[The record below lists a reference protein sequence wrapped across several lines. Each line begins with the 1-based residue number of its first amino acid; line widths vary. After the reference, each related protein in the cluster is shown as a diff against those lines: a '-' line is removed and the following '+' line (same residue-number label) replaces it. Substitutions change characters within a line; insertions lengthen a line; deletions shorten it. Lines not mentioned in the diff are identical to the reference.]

1 MTHQPGCLKH
11 LCNIVSATQSSDAL
25 EDPYLLRT
33 AQNRFRMPNWEFRT
47 SQPVCIATRN
57 RTEIVIENWID
68 APFGPLH

>member
-1 MTHQPGCLKH
+1 
-11 LCNIVSATQSSDAL
+11 
-25 EDPYLLRT
+25 
-33 AQNRFRMPNWEFRT
+33 MPNWEFRT